1 MRNPRWRCL
10 RPIPRRPRHTHLKPS
25 LAALSLPA
33 PIADLDTRF
42 FRSDKTGRLQGGLFG
57 LDAVHPTTVGYGI
70 IAQSVLDVLGAA
82 GITSPG
88 IDFTRLLA
96 QDTLN
101 TNPPALF
108 TQVLNLIGRFLVLL
122 VSRP

>member
-1 MRNPRWRCL
+1 
-10 RPIPRRPRHTHLKPS
+10 
-25 LAALSLPA
+25 
-33 PIADLDTRF
+33 
-42 FRSDKTGRLQGGLFG
+42 